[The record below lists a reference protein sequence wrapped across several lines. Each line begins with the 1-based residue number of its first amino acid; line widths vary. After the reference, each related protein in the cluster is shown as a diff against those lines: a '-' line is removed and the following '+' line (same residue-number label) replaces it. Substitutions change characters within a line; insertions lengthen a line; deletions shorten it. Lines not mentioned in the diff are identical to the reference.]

1 MGHLPGRLLGTPIA
15 PKAILVSTRRLGTSS
30 ALTVNPISVARA
42 DRHWLIRSNSAS
54 GLLRGSYDG
63 FWFSGGPF
71 GCVLAPWGSVSDI
84 MLRPT
89 RNPYSHS
96 SPSALAIPI
105 RQCRDHHIDAWAGRV
120 SDAELTPKMKKPRKE
135 RIRNEASSAFTG
147 ESRWPGLMAT
157 NV

>member
-1 MGHLPGRLLGTPIA
+1 MTTAHQYDLPYLVEQWDDADSHGSRLRRFIMGHLPGRLLGTPIA
-15 PKAILVSTRRLGTSS
+15 PKAILVSARRLGTSS

-89 RNPYSHS
+89 RNAAP
-96 SPSALAIPI
+96 API
-105 RQCRDHHIDAWAGRV
+105 ANIIAATRRRSRKITRPGR
-120 SDAELTPKMKKPRKE
+120 
-135 RIRNEASSAFTG
+135 
-147 ESRWPGLMAT
+147 
-157 NV
+157 